1 MPPALRV
8 APSLEQKLERLGSA
22 AAFDLSCACGDG
34 PSRER
39 SGDGRWI
46 YPAALPSGRRVPMLK
61 VLQQAGCER
70 GCGYCAQ
77 RRGGAGQDG
86 LALAPEELARTFVEL
101 HRREQVFG
109 LFLSSAIRGGA
120 VRTMDRMLATAE
132 LLRGRHRF
140 RGYLH
145 LKVIPGAE
153 PAQVE
158 RAMALATRVSVNL
171 ELPTAEHL
179 ARVAPGKPLRE
190 QILAPMKQIARAEA
204 EGRYRRSGQTTQL
217 VVGASDETDRQIAR
231 AADWLYRRLRLRR
244 VYYSGFQPVPGTPLE
259 SRPPAPFLR
268 EHRLYQLDF
277 LLRRYGFALD
287 EIPFGEDGALAR
299 EEDPK
304 TAWARRHP
312 ERFPLEVNRAEL
324 EELVRVPGIGP
335 RSAENLV
342 RMRREA
348 PIRGLDA
355 LRAAGSSWRIAAGYL
370 LLDGRAPGGG
380 EQLALPLP

>member
-1 MPPALRV
+1 MRPALRV
-8 APSLEQKLERLGSA
+8 APTLDQKLERLGSA
-22 AAFDLSCACGDG
+22 AAFDLSCACGEG
-34 PSRER
+34 PSRQR
-39 SGDGRWI
+39 SVDGRWI
-46 YPAALPSGRRVPMLK
+46 YPAALPSGQRVPMLK

-70 GCGYCAQ
+70 GCDYCAQ
-77 RRGGAGQDG
+77 RRGGVGQDG
-86 LALAPEELARTFVEL
+86 LALAPEELAGTFDEL
-101 HRREQVFG
+101 HRRERVFG

-120 VRTMDRMLATAE
+120 VRSMDRMLATAE
-132 LLRGRHRF
+132 LLRRRHRF

-145 LKVIPGAE
+145 LKVLPGAE

-179 ARVAPGKPLRE
+179 ARLAPGKPLRE

-244 VYYSGFQPVPGTPLE
+244 VYYSGFQPVAGTPLE
-259 SRPPAPFLR
+259 GRPPAPYLR

-287 EIPFGEDGALAR
+287 EIPFDDDGALER
-299 EEDPK
+299 DVDPK
-304 TAWARRHP
+304 TARRHP
-312 ERFPLEVNRAEL
+312 ERFPLEVNRAEI

-335 RSAENLV
+335 RSAESLV

-355 LRAAGSSWRIAAGYL
+355 LRAAGASWRIAASYL
-370 LLDGRAPGGG
+370 LLDGRAPVGGQ
-380 EQLALPLP
+380 QLALPLS